1 MATFNEVC
9 VEVVFPTSIVGLKG
23 VFFAERGLA
32 FQGILNWLDFD
43 VLGELVPNVNQ
54 VVLMI
59 NFVDRV
65 RERGLLLHSLFA
77 FIGIQTYD
85 ILKRLCIPSIVVL
98 LCWLSLTLLMIFI
111 DTVLFLYSVACVML
125 LDLQFVICRVVLL
138 LCYL

>member
-85 ILKRLCIPSIVVL
+85 ILKRLCISSIVVL